1 MDKISLYIHIP
12 FCAQKCLYCDF
23 PSFARKDHLRKAYIE
38 ALNKEIISLREKHN
52 NLEIN
57 TIFIGGGTPSVLE
70 ADELECLLKEVAK
83 LNMAKD
89 IEYSMECNP
98 GNLTEEK
105 LEVMKK
111 YGVNRISMGLQAKQ
125 DNLLKGLGRI
135 HNYKT
140 FKENFLLAKK
150 VGFNNI
156 NVDLMFGLPNQRL
169 NEWEETLREIIS
181 LEPAHISAYS
191 LIIEEGTAFYN
202 LYENDK
208 LKLPTEEE
216 ERKMYHLTK
225 KILEENGFNQYEISN
240 YAKEGKECR
249 HNLAYWNMDNWIG
262 VGSAAASYINGK
274 RIKNISSVE
283 EYINSI
289 NEKGEAVEE
298 IINKLDTID
307 TLINNS
313 KNDNMEEFMFMGLRK
328 INGIDENE
336 FKNRFSMNINDV
348 YGEILNKYIGEGLL
362 IRESGRIFLSEKGI
376 EISNIIM
383 ADFLL

>member
-1 MDKISLYIHIP
+1 
-12 FCAQKCLYCDF
+12 
-23 PSFARKDHLRKAYIE
+23 
-38 ALNKEIISLREKHN
+38 
-52 NLEIN
+52 
-57 TIFIGGGTPSVLE
+57 
-70 ADELECLLKEVAK
+70 
-83 LNMAKD
+83 
-89 IEYSMECNP
+89 
-98 GNLTEEK
+98 
-105 LEVMKK
+105 
-111 YGVNRISMGLQAKQ
+111 MGLQAKQ

-216 ERKMYHLTK
+216 ERKMYHLAK
-225 KILEENGFNQYEISN
+225 EILEENGFNQYEISN

-298 IINKLDTID
+298 IIN
-307 TLINNS
+307 NS

-336 FKNRFSMNINDV
+336 FKKRFSMNINDV
-348 YGEILNKYIGEGLL
+348 YGEILNKYIDEGLL

-376 EISNIIM
+376 EISNVIM

>member
-38 ALNKEIISLREKHN
+38 ALNKEIINLREKHN

-105 LEVMKK
+105 LEVMKN
-111 YGVNRISMGLQAKQ
+111 YGVNRISIGLQAKQ

-216 ERKMYHLTK
+216 ERKMYHLAK

-298 IINKLDTID
+298 IIN
-307 TLINNS
+307 NS

-336 FKNRFSMNINDV
+336 FKKRFSMNINDV
-348 YGEILNKYIGEGLL
+348 YGEILNKYIDEGLL
-362 IRESGRIFLSEKGI
+362 IRDSGRIFLSEKGI

>member
-70 ADELECLLKEVAK
+70 SDELEYLLKEVAK

-156 NVDLMFGLPNQRL
+156 NVDLMFGLPNQKL

-202 LYENDK
+202 LYENNN
-208 LKLPTEEE
+208 LKLSTEEE
-216 ERKMYHLTK
+216 ERKMYHLAK

-240 YAKEGKECR
+240 YAKKGKECR

-262 VGSAAASYINGK
+262 VGSASASYMDGK

-289 NEKGEAVEE
+289 NEKGEAIEE
-298 IINKLDTID
+298 I
-307 TLINNS
+307 INNS

-348 YGEILNKYIGEGLL
+348 YGEIINKYIDAGLL

>member
-181 LEPAHISAYS
+181 LDPAHISAYS

-216 ERKMYHLTK
+216 ERKMYHLAK

-283 EYINSI
+283 KYINSI

-298 IINKLDTID
+298 I
-307 TLINNS
+307 INNS

-348 YGEILNKYIGEGLL
+348 YGEILNKYTGEGLL

>member
-1 MDKISLYIHIP
+1 MEKISLYIHIP

-38 ALNKEIISLREKHN
+38 ALNKEIISLREKYN
-52 NLEIN
+52 NIEIN

-89 IEYSMECNP
+89 VEYSMECNP

-216 ERKMYHLTK
+216 ERKMYHLAK

-289 NEKGEAVEE
+289 KDKGEAVEE
-298 IINKLDTID
+298 I
-307 TLINNS
+307 INNS

-376 EISNIIM
+376 EISNVIM

>member
-23 PSFARKDHLRKAYIE
+23 PSFARKDHLRKTYIE

-70 ADELECLLKEVAK
+70 AHELECLLKEVAK

-181 LEPAHISAYS
+181 LDPAHISAYS

-216 ERKMYHLTK
+216 ERKMYHLAK

-298 IINKLDTID
+298 IIN
-307 TLINNS
+307 NS

-336 FKNRFSMNINDV
+336 FKKRFSMNINDV
-348 YGEILNKYIGEGLL
+348 YGEILNKYIDEGLL

-376 EISNIIM
+376 EISNVIM

>member
-70 ADELECLLKEVAK
+70 ADELEYLLEEVAK

-216 ERKMYHLTK
+216 ERKMYHLAK

-274 RIKNISSVE
+274 RIKNINSVE

-298 IINKLDTID
+298 I
-307 TLINNS
+307 INNS

-336 FKNRFSMNINDV
+336 FKKRFSMNINDV

>member
-83 LNMAKD
+83 LNMAKY

-216 ERKMYHLTK
+216 ERKMYHLAK

-240 YAKEGKECR
+240 YAKERKECR

-298 IINKLDTID
+298 IIN
-307 TLINNS
+307 NS

-336 FKNRFSMNINDV
+336 FKKRFSMNINDV
-348 YGEILNKYIGEGLL
+348 YGEILNKYIDEGLL
-362 IRESGRIFLSEKGI
+362 IRESGRIFLSEKAI
-376 EISNIIM
+376 EISNVIM

>member
-216 ERKMYHLTK
+216 ERKMYHLAK

-249 HNLAYWNMDNWIG
+249 HNLVYWNMDNWIG

-283 EYINSI
+283 KYINSI
-289 NEKGEAVEE
+289 NEKREAIEE
-298 IINKLDTID
+298 I
-307 TLINNS
+307 INNS

-336 FKNRFSMNINDV
+336 FKKRFSMNINDV
-348 YGEILNKYIGEGLL
+348 YGEILNKYIDEGLL

>member
-38 ALNKEIISLREKHN
+38 ALNKEIINLREKHN

-70 ADELECLLKEVAK
+70 SNELECLLKEIAK

-216 ERKMYHLTK
+216 ERKMYHLAK

-283 EYINSI
+283 GYINSI
-289 NEKGEAVEE
+289 NEKREAVEE
-298 IINKLDTID
+298 I
-307 TLINNS
+307 INNS

-336 FKNRFSMNINDV
+336 FKKRFSMNINDV
-348 YGEILNKYIGEGLL
+348 YGEILNKYIDEGLL
-362 IRESGRIFLSEKGI
+362 IRDSGRIFLSEKGI